1 MEKEKGESLL
11 LNLALNIFLP
21 VVILTKLTGEGLL
34 GPLNGLLLALS
45 LPIGYGIYDYLARRK
60 LNLISALGV
69 ASVLMTGAIGVL
81 QLDPGLVAIKEA
93 GVPAVI
99 GLAVLVSVRTPWPFV
114 KKLSEKVLDMEK
126 VQTVLKRRKT
136 SGEFERVLSRA
147 NYMVAGTFFLSSALN
162 YHLARAIVVS
172 QPGTVAFNEEI
183 GTMTALSYPV
193 IALPSAVFL
202 ILIIW
207 YLISRVGGMTGMKVE
222 KIIKG
227 AG

>member
-1 MEKEKGESLL
+1 MEKERGESML

-21 VVILTKLTGEGLL
+21 VIILTKLTGDDML

-45 LPIGYGIYDYLARRK
+45 LPVGYGIYDYLARRK

-69 ASVLMTGAIGVL
+69 ASVLMTGVIGVL
-81 QLDPGLVAIKEA
+81 QLDPGLVAVKEA
-93 GVPAVI
+93 AVPAAI

-126 VQTVLKRRKT
+126 IQAVLRRRKA
-136 SGEFERVLSRA
+136 SGEFERLLTRA
-147 NYMVAGTFFLSSALN
+147 NYMVAGTFFISSALN
-162 YHLARAIVVS
+162 YYLAKTVVVS

-193 IALPSAVFL
+193 IALPSAVLL

-207 YLISRVGGMTGMKVE
+207 YLVSRIGRMTGLKAE
-222 KIIKG
+222 KIVRTG
-227 AG
+227 

>member
-21 VVILTKLTGEGLL
+21 VIILTKLTGDDML

-45 LPIGYGIYDYLARRK
+45 FPIGYGIYDYLARRK

-69 ASVLMTGAIGVL
+69 ASVVMTGAIGVL

-93 GVPAVI
+93 GVPAAI

-126 VQTVLKRRKT
+126 IRAALRRRKA
-136 SGEFERVLSRA
+136 SGDFERLLVRA

-162 YHLARAIVVS
+162 YYLAKAVVVS

-193 IALPSAVFL
+193 IALPSAVLL

-207 YLISRVGGMTGMKVE
+207 YLVSRIGRMTGLKAE
-222 KIIKG
+222 KIVRTG
-227 AG
+227 